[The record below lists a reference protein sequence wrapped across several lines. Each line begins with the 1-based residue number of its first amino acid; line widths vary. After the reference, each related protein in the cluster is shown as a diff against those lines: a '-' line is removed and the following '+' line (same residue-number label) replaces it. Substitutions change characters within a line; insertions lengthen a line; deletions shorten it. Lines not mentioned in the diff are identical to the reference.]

1 MSVNSTLTLL
11 IALTTSTSLSNPSTS
26 FKNIMSTTQVI
37 LDINR
42 LREEAKLRIRLI
54 CVEIRTDFEKIRP
67 ILDGKVELT
76 RVIATQSE
84 ELHELLDLYLEMGE
98 SKRKLQNILQTKAEH
113 AISSAV
119 SDMLSVAVDSR
130 N

>member
-1 MSVNSTLTLL
+1 
-11 IALTTSTSLSNPSTS
+11 
-26 FKNIMSTTQVI
+26 MSTTQVI

-42 LREEAKLRIRLI
+42 LREETKLRIRVI
-54 CVEIRTDFEKIRP
+54 CVEICTDFEKIRL

-98 SKRKLQNILQTKAEH
+98 SKRQLQNILQTKAEH
-113 AISSAV
+113 AISDAV
-119 SDMLSVAVDSR
+119 SDMLSVAVDGR
-130 N
+130 H

>member
-1 MSVNSTLTLL
+1 
-11 IALTTSTSLSNPSTS
+11 
-26 FKNIMSTTQVI
+26 MSTTQVI

-42 LREEAKLRIRLI
+42 LREETKLRIRVI
-54 CVEIRTDFEKIRP
+54 CVEIRTDFEKIRL

-98 SKRKLQNILQTKAEH
+98 SKRQLQNILQTKAEH
-113 AISSAV
+113 AISDAV
-119 SDMLSVAVDSR
+119 SDMLSVAVDGR
-130 N
+130 H

>member
-1 MSVNSTLTLL
+1 
-11 IALTTSTSLSNPSTS
+11 
-26 FKNIMSTTQVI
+26 MSTTQVI

-42 LREEAKLRIRLI
+42 LREETKLRIRLI

-76 RVIATQSE
+76 RAIATQSE

-98 SKRKLQNILQTKAEH
+98 SKRKLQNILQTKAGH